1 MVAFFILKT
10 AADTKLAILVFA
22 SYRTQTPDIA
32 PFALIM
38 TRYRTFIIIFTF
50 QLQQLPISTA
60 CITGFRLTQHHPFPT
75 QRFNLFQ
82 KSKACCL
89 SRTLTCGITV
99 NRADG
104 CDFSHFEAVSSR

>member
-1 MVAFFILKT
+1 MVAVFILKT

-32 PFALIM
+32 PFTLIM

-50 QLQQLPISTA
+50 QLQQLPISTT

-82 KSKACCL
+82 KIQSMLFVAHL
-89 SRTLTCGITV
+89 DLRN
-99 NRADG
+99 NRKP
-104 CDFSHFEAVSSR
+104 CRRV